1 MKVTV
6 IGIGKVGSTVAFML
20 AREGLASDLVLWNRT
35 YAVAEAEATDI
46 QQACAFTPFRVQARA
61 AQKVEDTAD
70 SDVLVV
76 CASVPTPVDMS
87 ERTVLTSGNAQLMR
101 ELIPDFAAAS
111 PDAVIVNVTNPM
123 DAITWHLIQL
133 TGFPWQRVIGTGTL
147 VDSARFRDL
156 LSEQTGIHPVDL
168 KAYVLG
174 EHGATQFAALSIA
187 TAGGEAIDATPA
199 REQLLEEAK
208 QSPFRVFRAKG
219 YTNYAVASAATM
231 VVESVV
237 KDLRHTLPVS
247 VLINGFCGVNDVC
260 LSIPAVIGRG
270 GVCFTMS
277 PSLSES
283 EQAKFRNSAAVVR
296 SVIEDVVSSTR

>member
-1 MKVTV
+1 MKITV
-6 IGIGKVGSTVAFML
+6 IGIGKVGSTVGFML
-20 AREGLASDLVLWNRT
+20 AREGLAADLVLWNRT

-46 QQACAFTPFRVQARA
+46 QQACAFTPFRVHVRA
-61 AQKVEDTAD
+61 ARDVAATAD
-70 SDVLVV
+70 SDVLVI
-76 CASVPTPVDMS
+76 CASVPTPADMS
-87 ERTVLTSGNAQLMR
+87 ERTVLTKGNAQLMR

-111 PDAVIVNVTNPM
+111 PNAAIVNVSNPM

-168 KAYVLG
+168 KAYILG

-199 REQLLEEAK
+199 RAQMLEEAK

-219 YTNYAVASAATM
+219 YTNYAVASAAVM
-231 VVESVV
+231 IVECIV

-247 VLINGFCGVNDVC
+247 VRINGYGGVNDVC

-270 GVCFTMS
+270 GVQFTMS
-277 PSLSES
+277 PDLDES
-283 EQAKFRNSAAVVR
+283 EQARFKASAATVAA
-296 SVIEDVVSSTR
+296 VIASLD